1 MFLRLLPLQRF
12 QLQQASLVS
21 NFQEQAPETQSIWFW
36 ISDSI
41 VKYKELQKITHVT
54 AERELTR
61 LDLVQC

>member
-1 MFLRLLPLQRF
+1 MFLRLLHLQRF

-41 VKYKELQKITHVT
+41 VKNKELQKITNVT

-61 LDLVQC
+61 FDLVQC